1 MDTISRRTPPAA
13 GGSPPAK
20 LTNFVSADT
29 ATWASQLSSLTP
41 TPGIFISAFATTKAA
56 AGGFE
61 NQYKIEHGLNIEL
74 AKAAREA
81 GTKVYVLV
89 SSNGANK
96 DSNIAYMRMKGE
108 IEEDIKALGFERTVI
123 LRPGLIAGARNESRP
138 FEAGVRFIA
147 HWAGKVHSGLKD
159 GWAQEANVIGNA
171 AVVAGLKALEGDVPA
186 GGEKV
191 WTLYGSDIMKYG
203 KEGSS

>member
-81 GTKVYVLV
+81 GTKVYILV

-123 LRPGLIAGARNESRP
+123 LRPGLIAGARDESRP
-138 FEAGVRFIA
+138 LEAGVRFIA
-147 HWAGKVHSGLKD
+147 HWAGKLHSGLKD
-159 GWAQEANVIGNA
+159 GWAQEASVIGNA